1 MTTRLKRPAFWR
13 HVAIT
18 LGLLAFQGYL
28 GYSLVTGQFGIES
41 RDVLEDE
48 MDELAAQS
56 ASLQAEIDAVRHR
69 IELFRSSRLDPDIL
83 SEKAR
88 ALLAMARPD
97 DVIVMVD
104 VATGKPIPGSS
115 DGSTADQLSNSISA
129 ETD

>member
-115 DGSTADQLSNSISA
+115 DGSTADQLSNSIPA